1 MNAVVEPSL
10 SPLDT
15 FRARLLQEDGWQAAL
30 AGIEDL
36 PTFVAA
42 VVELAGAHGFSL
54 SAEDVALLERVAA
67 AVVAR
72 EMAVPAVMFL
82 ESVGPMNFL
91 GSQALHFFTPILE
104 VVFPQRDIERVALL
118 LERRD
123 TLSRLAALIER
134 RAETRRAATR
144 P

>member
-1 MNAVVEPSL
+1 MAFPKGFLARRLCGLGARVQHAFAVQPAGEPL
-10 SPLDT
+10 T
-15 FRARLLQEDGWQAAL
+15 
-30 AGIEDL
+30 
-36 PTFVAA
+36 
-42 VVELAGAHGFSL
+42 
-54 SAEDVALLERVAA
+54 AEDVALLDRVAA
-67 AVVAR
+67 AVVER
-72 EMAVPAVMFL
+72 GMAVPAVVFL

-123 TLSRLAALIER
+123 TLSRLAVLIER
-134 RAETRRAATR
+134 QTETRRAAAH

>member
-1 MNAVVEPSL
+1 MAFPKGFLAQRLSGLKARVQHAFAVEP
-10 SPLDT
+10 
-15 FRARLLQEDGWQAAL
+15 
-30 AGIEDL
+30 AGQ
-36 PTFVAA
+36 P
-42 VVELAGAHGFSL
+42 L
-54 SAEDVALLERVAA
+54 SAEDIALLERVAA
-67 AVVAR
+67 AVVER

-123 TLSRLAALIER
+123 TLSRLAILIER

>member
-1 MNAVVEPSL
+1 MAFPKGFLARRLSGLGARVQHAFAVEPEGE
-10 SPLDT
+10 P
-15 FRARLLQEDGWQAAL
+15 
-30 AGIEDL
+30 
-36 PTFVAA
+36 
-42 VVELAGAHGFSL
+42 L
-54 SAEDVALLERVAA
+54 SAEDVALLDRVAA
-67 AVVAR
+67 AVVER
-72 EMAVPAVMFL
+72 GMAVPAVVFL

-123 TLSRLAALIER
+123 TLSRLAVLIER
-134 RAETRRAATR
+134 QAETRRAAAR